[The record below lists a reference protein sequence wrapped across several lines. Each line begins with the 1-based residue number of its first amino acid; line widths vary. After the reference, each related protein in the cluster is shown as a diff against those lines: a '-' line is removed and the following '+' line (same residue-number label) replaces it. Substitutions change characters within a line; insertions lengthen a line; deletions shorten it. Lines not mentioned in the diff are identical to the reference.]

1 MKKARIIAFLLTM
14 CMATACFLSGTVA
27 KYESSADGTG
37 KGDIAKWAFEV
48 NDASI
53 TGNSAT
59 FDFVL
64 SNTIKE
70 ADGVANETDS
80 SNKIAPGTSG
90 TFTIKLKN
98 TSEVSARYT
107 ISFADVVTGGA
118 EIPLT
123 YTVNDG
129 TNNLA
134 ESTGVFASATN
145 LAAGDSVTLT
155 VTWVWAYE
163 TVGGDEVD
171 TEIGIAATG
180 TEDLTITA
188 TVTATQED

>member
-37 KGDIAKWAFEV
+37 KGDIAEWAFEV

-53 TGNSAT
+53 TENAAT
-59 FDFVL
+59 FNFTL
-64 SNTIKE
+64 SDTIKE
-70 ADGVANETDS
+70 ADGAANETDS

-90 TFTIKLKN
+90 TFTIKLEN
-98 TSEVSARYT
+98 TSEVSASYT
-107 ISFADVVTGGA
+107 ISFADAVTGGA

-129 TNNLA
+129 TNDLV
-134 ESTGVFASATN
+134 ESTGVFASTTN
-145 LAAGDSVTLT
+145 LAADGSVTLT

-163 TVGGDEVD
+163 TVGGDAVD

>member
-27 KYESSADGTG
+27 KYESSANGTG

-59 FDFVL
+59 FDFTL

-70 ADGVANETDS
+70 VDGSANETDS
-80 SNKIAPGTSG
+80 SDKIAPGTSG
-90 TFTIKLKN
+90 TFTIKLEN
-98 TSEVSARYT
+98 TSETSASYT

-129 TNNLA
+129 TNELV

-145 LAAGDSVTLT
+145 LAAGDIVTLT